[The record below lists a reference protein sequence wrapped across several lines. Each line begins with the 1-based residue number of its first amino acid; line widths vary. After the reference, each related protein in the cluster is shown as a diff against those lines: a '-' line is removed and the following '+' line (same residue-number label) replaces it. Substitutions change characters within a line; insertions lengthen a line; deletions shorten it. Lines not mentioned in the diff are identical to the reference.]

1 MQTVIVD
8 GNIVM
13 RERQIL
19 TIDKSEVIG
28 RVQASLDRLQQ
39 RQPSRRIQTYKS

>member
-8 GNIVM
+8 GNIDM

-19 TIDKSEVIG
+19 TIDKTEVIG
-28 RVQASLDRLQQ
+28 RVQASLDKLQQ
-39 RQPSRRIQTYKS
+39 CQPSRRIQTYKS